1 MTRPSQNIDQR
12 LLEAGRR
19 LLPDLGCAALSVR
32 RLAAE
37 AGVNAGMFHYHFRTK
52 DVFLQALLQS
62 TYDDM
67 FARLQPAASAESS
80 SVTENLRRALNIIA
94 RFVRD
99 NRRLMLRLLTDAV
112 SGEKLAADFLRANM
126 PRHIAVVAEL
136 MDTARHQGR
145 LAAIAPEQMIG
156 FTIGAIGM
164 PIIVGA
170 AFETGQL
177 PPMPALAHFASETL
191 SDDAIAQ
198 RIDLALAAL
207 SVAIHDDSAAG
218 SRGSA
223 SAGK

>member
-1 MTRPSQNIDQR
+1 MARPSQNIDQR

-136 MDTARHQGR
+136 MDTALHQGR
-145 LAAIAPEQMIG
+145 LSAIAPEQMIG